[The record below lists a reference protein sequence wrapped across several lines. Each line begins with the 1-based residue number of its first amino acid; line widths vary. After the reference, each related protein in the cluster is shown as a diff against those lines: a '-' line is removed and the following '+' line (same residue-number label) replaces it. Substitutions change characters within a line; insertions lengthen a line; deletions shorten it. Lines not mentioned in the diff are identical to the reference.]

1 MVGRQRSIE
10 LALRAKSP
18 AEAEKIRTA
27 VKRELLRLPRRTASP
42 AVGHYHHVQ
51 MTCPLECCKKC
62 EEFTERDTKVDSLSV
77 GVVETHKTKPKA
89 PTIPPSPCCPICW
102 MRCVRCCLPKIR
114 TTDIHEQDIF
124 HHSGTENIRVTS
136 TPKSDISA
144 MLRIWFFGGICGAH
158 LFKANR
164 VRQGILRLFLL
175 FLIGMFALTASSVWF
190 IQRLSVDW
198 HLRNECPRN
207 TYCTGNNNDH
217 CGHTSS
223 ASCQA
228 CPSGKFSPA
237 GSRWVEDCSRF
248 FEATEGYC
256 TDVPGGVMITTESEC
271 SAAAYTLRKNN
282 NVESCGQESCGQ
294 SYTGMPI
301 GCVDTRGWSVVLNAP
316 SVDPVGGP
324 LESAPCG
331 KEQDFPWTGNCLCT
345 TSTWSC
351 PANEYCTNGNT
362 DDHGGCLDGCTAC
375 PTGRFSPQGSKSE
388 TACTLYFMAISGYC
402 SDVPHGAVITNG
414 LACSA
419 AAEALRKNNNV
430 ESCGQESCGQSYTGM
445 PIGCVDTQGWSVVLK
460 APSVGGP
467 LESAP
472 CGKEQDFPW
481 TGNCLCT
488 TSTWSCPAN
497 EYCTNGN
504 TDNHGGCLDGCT
516 ACPAGKISP
525 EGSTSE
531 TSCFSYAYGTRTS
544 GRCTDTAA
552 WSLIPTE
559 EECKTA
565 AEMSGFI
572 YEQSLYTEAPTG
584 CFNYG
589 GSIYF
594 NTRDTTRSCSS
605 AFSCLCR
612 VSKDT
617 RRSLRVDTPL
627 HVHLQKSV
635 FHIHSTVVENIWKFL
650 QGIHSSSGI
659 EKSIWS
665 GVYSPKHQFGTG
677 PEELL
682 LKNITASQED
692 TMCFDWM
699 RNKAG
704 GSAAAAVAQ
713 HPAVEGDHAMPRRF
727 LVVDRDY
734 IVATL
739 ERQMWNGTLGVGII
753 LVGLWLY
760 DFTRLRSLLDTTFV
774 EFASAD
780 DFVLSWAQP
789 WECYLNNNVEA
800 KQMLDLV
807 HMFNRSHKVNR
818 AGQGDGGGTLH
829 TRTARVRRLSNLE
842 QSPISEGEA
851 KGSAVLV
858 ANPLNSNFG

>member
-175 FLIGMFALTASSVWF
+175 FLMGMFALTASSVWF

-207 TYCTGNNNDH
+207 TYCTGNNDDH

-282 NVESCGQESCGQ
+282 NVESWGQESWGQ

-531 TSCFSYAYGTRTS
+531 TSMFFLRLRHAYFWKMHRHCSVVFDPDRRGMQNS
-544 GRCTDTAA
+544 
-552 WSLIPTE
+552 S
-559 EECKTA
+559 
-565 AEMSGFI
+565 
-572 YEQSLYTEAPTG
+572 
-584 CFNYG
+584 
-589 GSIYF
+589 
-594 NTRDTTRSCSS
+594 RD
-605 AFSCLCR
+605 
-612 VSKDT
+612 
-617 RRSLRVDTPL
+617 
-627 HVHLQKSV
+627 
-635 FHIHSTVVENIWKFL
+635 
-650 QGIHSSSGI
+650 
-659 EKSIWS
+659 
-665 GVYSPKHQFGTG
+665 
-677 PEELL
+677 
-682 LKNITASQED
+682 
-692 TMCFDWM
+692 
-699 RNKAG
+699 
-704 GSAAAAVAQ
+704 
-713 HPAVEGDHAMPRRF
+713 
-727 LVVDRDY
+727 
-734 IVATL
+734 
-739 ERQMWNGTLGVGII
+739 
-753 LVGLWLY
+753 VGL
-760 DFTRLRSLLDTTFV
+760 
-774 EFASAD
+774 
-780 DFVLSWAQP
+780 
-789 WECYLNNNVEA
+789 YL
-800 KQMLDLV
+800 
-807 HMFNRSHKVNR
+807 
-818 AGQGDGGGTLH
+818 
-829 TRTARVRRLSNLE
+829 
-842 QSPISEGEA
+842 
-851 KGSAVLV
+851 
-858 ANPLNSNFG
+858 

>member
-175 FLIGMFALTASSVWF
+175 FLMGMFALTASSVWF

-207 TYCTGNNNDH
+207 TYCTGNNDDH

-294 SYTGMPI
+294 SDTGMPI

-316 SVDPVGGP
+316 SVDPV
-324 LESAPCG
+324 E
-331 KEQDFPWTGNCLCT
+331 
-345 TSTWSC
+345 
-351 PANEYCTNGNT
+351 
-362 DDHGGCLDGCTAC
+362 
-375 PTGRFSPQGSKSE
+375 
-388 TACTLYFMAISGYC
+388 
-402 SDVPHGAVITNG
+402 
-414 LACSA
+414 
-419 AAEALRKNNNV
+419 
-430 ESCGQESCGQSYTGM
+430 
-445 PIGCVDTQGWSVVLK
+445 
-460 APSVGGP
+460 GP